1 VILNPLQ
8 DLPSSFDR
16 LGSRLDNAALL
27 QQAGVLIA
35 FSGDDSH
42 NARTIRQLAGNAVA
56 HGLSWD
62 AALAA
67 ITLNPARIFGLS
79 ETRGRIAVGQ
89 VADLVLWDGDP
100 LEVTTIA
107 DQVWIAGRAVE
118 MRSRQTELRDRY
130 LEPLRRK

>member
-1 VILNPLQ
+1 
-8 DLPSSFDR
+8 
-16 LGSRLDNAALL
+16 
-27 QQAGVLIA
+27 
-35 FSGDDSH
+35 
-42 NARTIRQLAGNAVA
+42 VA

-67 ITLNPARIFGLS
+67 ITINPARIFGLS

-107 DQVWIAGRAVE
+107 NQVWIAGRAVE